1 MQRGGGGDQ
10 PVGVVAAGWRVTQ
23 SALAVV
29 LLVDDEEERQM
40 RVSGVEA
47 LGTRSTQ

>member
-1 MQRGGGGDQ
+1 
-10 PVGVVAAGWRVTQ
+10 
-23 SALAVV
+23 VV